1 MRAPFHVFLQWRISL
16 ALHIRY
22 TEKSGRQTYSCVR
35 AQSLNIASDMPKDFS
50 GNIRLVQ
57 NVHRSEEC
65 AHKEV
70 EVKQTFEVCTQELNG
85 NLNLNLIAI
94 MMARDWERA
103 KKRVTRLPPRILF
116 FYQNPHD
123 RELETHFATARSWF
137 SMNIIVFIRLENN
150 AD

>member
-1 MRAPFHVFLQWRISL
+1 MSFCQWKISL
-16 ALHIRY
+16 ALHIHY

-57 NVHRSEEC
+57 DVHRSEEC

-70 EVKQTFEVCTQELNG
+70 EVKQTFEVCTQELYG

-94 MMARDWERA
+94 MMARASDWERA
-103 KKRVTRLPPRILF
+103 KKRVTPILVCRRGYCF
-116 FYQNPHD
+116 
-123 RELETHFATARSWF
+123 
-137 SMNIIVFIRLENN
+137 FIRTLTIVSLKPTLQQREVGSP
-150 AD
+150 

>member
-1 MRAPFHVFLQWRISL
+1 
-16 ALHIRY
+16 
-22 TEKSGRQTYSCVR
+22 
-35 AQSLNIASDMPKDFS
+35 MPKDFS

-116 FYQNPHD
+116 FIRTLTIVSLKPTLQQ
-123 RELETHFATARSWF
+123 REVGSP
-137 SMNIIVFIRLENN
+137 
-150 AD
+150 